1 MAGEE
6 LFAGFTAHNEYRK
19 IVSKAAGDTYM
30 RLTGNRSYY
39 MHGHRP
45 YAYADMAN
53 WWFMKDEIT
62 LSLQYYLY
70 GTGWQQSA
78 STFLSDGASGGV
90 YAQTAHAFY
99 ERWRLYLNGASYN
112 DGTQDFDELHMRTY
126 DATYLQKNLGLSCE
140 GKYVMKLNTST
151 RYTDTDPQ
159 YVQTKIYVNDFLMA
173 RNSLS
178 AWN

>member
-1 MAGEE
+1 
-6 LFAGFTAHNEYRK
+6 
-19 IVSKAAGDTYM
+19 
-30 RLTGNRSYY
+30 

-53 WWFMKDEIT
+53 WWFMKDQVT
-62 LSLQYYLY
+62 LYIQYYNY
-70 GTGWQQSA
+70 ATASWVTSA
-78 STFLSDGASGGV
+78 SRYLGDGASGGV

-126 DATYLQKNLGLSCE
+126 DATYLQKNLGLSCQ
-140 GKYVMKLNTST
+140 GKYVMKLNTPT
-151 RYTDTDPQ
+151 RYDNTDPQ
-159 YVQTKIYVNDFLMA
+159 YVQTTIYADDFLLA

-178 AWN
+178 MWN